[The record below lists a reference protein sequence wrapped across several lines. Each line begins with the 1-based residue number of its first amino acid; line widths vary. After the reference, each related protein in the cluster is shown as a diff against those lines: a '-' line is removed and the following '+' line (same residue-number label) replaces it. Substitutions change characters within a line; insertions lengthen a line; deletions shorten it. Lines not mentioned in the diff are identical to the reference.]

1 MGLTPNEFY
10 SVSPVEFELMARG
23 FHRAR
28 IYESKLN
35 RNIMYVIAKTAGSKI
50 NSPEELWPLDEPQDI
65 SEGMD
70 EVLKLFEAE
79 RIRQNL
85 KNG

>member
-1 MGLTPNEFY
+1 MGLTPKEFY

-50 NSPEELWPLDEPQDI
+50 NSPEELWPLDEPQ
-65 SEGMD
+65 EETGED
-70 EVLKLFEAE
+70 EIKKLFEA
-79 RIRQNL
+79 L
-85 KNG
+85 K

>member
-1 MGLTPNEFY
+1 MGLTPKEFY

-50 NSPEELWPLDEPQDI
+50 NSPDELWPLDEPQEE
-65 SEGMD
+65 SED
-70 EVLKLFEAE
+70 EIQKLFD
-79 RIRQNL
+79 NL
-85 KNG
+85 KNGRRTTD